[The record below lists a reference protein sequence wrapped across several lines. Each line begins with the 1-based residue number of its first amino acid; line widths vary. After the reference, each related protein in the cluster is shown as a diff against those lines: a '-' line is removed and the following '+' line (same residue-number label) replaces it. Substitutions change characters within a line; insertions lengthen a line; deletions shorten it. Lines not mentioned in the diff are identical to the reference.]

1 MLASFSRLRLAGF
14 GSEGLRRAACRWQCA
29 VGGGLCDVS
38 DASRVFRRRPKVC
51 KKSFLTLV
59 NKGNNFAGGGNESRT
74 THREKRVVPFTP
86 EHVYSVVGDVKK
98 YEEFVT
104 WCVGSKIVRGPV
116 KVGSNNG
123 SPMNHV
129 KLEAELAIGFNL
141 MSEKYISHVAMY
153 PNKSIRAISRD
164 TSVFDKLLTEWK
176 FKPGEKPDTCEIQ
189 FFIDFKFSN
198 PLYERVSAIFF
209 DEVVKEMVGAFE
221 KRCAY
226 TQKGG

>member
-14 GSEGLRRAACRWQCA
+14 GAEGLRRAACRWQCA

-38 DASRVFRRRPKVC
+38 DASRVFRRRPKIC
-51 KKSFLTLV
+51 KKSFLTLI

-98 YEEFVT
+98 YEEFVP

-226 TQKGG
+226 TQKGY

>member
-1 MLASFSRLRLAGF
+1 MLAPFSRLRLAGF
-14 GSEGLRRAACRWQCA
+14 GSEGLCRAACRWQCA

-38 DASRVFRRRPKVC
+38 DASRVFRRRPKIC
-51 KKSFLTLV
+51 KKSFLTLI

-98 YEEFVT
+98 YEEFVP

>member
-1 MLASFSRLRLAGF
+1 MFASFSRLGLT
-14 GSEGLRRAACRWQCA
+14 GSGSACLRRAACRLQWA
-29 VGGGLCDVS
+29 VGDVVCDMS
-38 DASRVFRRRPKVC
+38 DASPVVCRRPKVC

-74 THREKRVVPFTP
+74 THREKRIVPFTP
-86 EHVYSVVGDVKK
+86 EHVYSVVSDVKK
-98 YEEFVT
+98 YEEFVP
-104 WCVGSKIVRGPV
+104 WCVGSKVVRGPV
-116 KVGSNNG
+116 EVGSNNG
-123 SPMNHV
+123 SGTNHV

-141 MSEKYISHVAMY
+141 VSEKYISHVAMY
-153 PNKSIRAISRD
+153 PNKTIRAISRD

-221 KRCAY
+221 KRCAH
-226 TQKGG
+226 TK

>member
-1 MLASFSRLRLAGF
+1 
-14 GSEGLRRAACRWQCA
+14 
-29 VGGGLCDVS
+29 
-38 DASRVFRRRPKVC
+38 
-51 KKSFLTLV
+51 
-59 NKGNNFAGGGNESRT
+59 
-74 THREKRVVPFTP
+74 
-86 EHVYSVVGDVKK
+86 
-98 YEEFVT
+98 
-104 WCVGSKIVRGPV
+104 
-116 KVGSNNG
+116 
-123 SPMNHV
+123 MNHV

-153 PNKSIRAISRD
+153 PNKAIRAISRD